1 MQNDIREQSTTTLF
15 ARPRMPITSCKD
27 FISFQPYQPKNPWPI
42 ENLLAPGLTLL
53 SGAPRS
59 GKTSLAYQLMQHVA
73 HGTHAFGQPEQFH
86 TRQHSVLYLALDTP
100 TTGLVQLNERYSV
113 SHSGQSPSE
122 RCHLTNTWSPLTER
136 EGLQE
141 LETWLSVHMDVR
153 LLVIDNLAAL
163 RALFKGNDRELLGI
177 LRRLAEHLQI
187 SILLL
192 HTCAPSSP
200 LVAHVDH
207 HLHLKRLKTPSYY
220 CLDVLGTLLKPAS
233 HLLYCPI
240 DAMQFQFAEPA
251 DTFAI
256 ETLNAPKALSPE
268 RLTILRLFH
277 EQATPL
283 PPTQIASTLAM
294 SPVNVRQLLHSMT
307 SSHMLTSPSY
317 GHYALAPSIVPL
329 LPELLAHHV
338 TIGKKVSAHT
348 SPTVD
353 TTLEPSN
360 TAPDT
365 QTSLPNVQ
373 THHTSTALPSE
384 QSTSEVPPPQPPTI
398 ANTQNNPPASTSH
411 FGFIQLN
418 RAQRRALKYYS

>member
-1 MQNDIREQSTTTLF
+1 
-15 ARPRMPITSCKD
+15 MPITSCKD
-27 FISFQPYQPKNPWPI
+27 FITFQPYQPKYPWPI

-53 SGAPRS
+53 TGAPRS

-73 HGTHAFGQPEQFH
+73 HGTHAFGQSEQFH

-100 TTGLVQLNERYSV
+100 TTGLVQLHERYSA

-136 EGLQE
+136 EGLQD
-141 LETWLSVHMDVR
+141 LETWLSVHMDAR

-163 RALFKGNDRELLGI
+163 RTLFKGNDRELLGI
-177 LRRLAEHLQI
+177 LRRLAERLQI
-187 SILLL
+187 GILLL
-192 HTCAPSSP
+192 HTCTSSSP

-220 CLDVLGTLLKPAS
+220 RLDVLGTLLKPAS
-233 HLLYCPI
+233 HLLYCPV
-240 DAMQFQFAEPA
+240 DAMQFQLAEPE

-283 PPTQIASTLAM
+283 TPAQITSTLAM

-307 SSHMLTSPSY
+307 SSYMLTSPSY

-329 LPELLAHHV
+329 LPELLEHHV
-338 TIGKKVSAHT
+338 TIGKKANAHT
-348 SPTVD
+348 SPAAD
-353 TTLEPSN
+353 TTPEPFS
-360 TAPDT
+360 TAPDAL
-365 QTSLPNVQ
+365 TSLTDIHAN
-373 THHTSTALPSE
+373 TIHHTSTAFPNK
-384 QSTSEVPPPQPPTI
+384 QSASKVSPPQPPIIT
-398 ANTQNNPPASTSH
+398 NTQHNPPASPSH

-418 RAQRRALKYYS
+418 RAQRRALKHWG